1 MGLFRK
7 IASLFGIIRD
17 DGHDRDGGG
26 GRRHHD
32 PDGVNPNVGVNARSN
47 GGFGVKVPVTV
58 ERAYQGPVI
67 TQCDHGEGGVQFS
80 MLPDELLTQGNM
92 QGFRWYAKRLR
103 IDEDGDVAEEF
114 LEEVLPE
121 SSSQAAMD
129 STPSKSQSQS
139 RFIVRRSSRP
149 ARVKRQAIVQDGNIL
164 QCVDFNG
171 TLIWV

>member
-67 TQCDHGEGGVQFS
+67 TQCDHGEGGV
-80 MLPDELLTQGNM
+80 